1 MAIFSTVVTILI
13 SSKYDHACGP
23 YVFRYIRFGRKKLGS
38 YLALNLRMKTN
49 SLLLLALCLL
59 ATHIPTLATA
69 TTKALSQPTASTFS
83 RLRAVKLKEL
93 GKQCLYT
100 TAEQYSAAAE
110 KQTDPE
116 LKLSAADF
124 DRSIA
129 FLGESIE
136 NYTPLYDLSL
146 IEKSELCFMTQNEI
160 TALMMYSMSAY
171 RKLNVA
177 LRDQDSAMLEQFRIY
192 IKTLNSALDKIRNYE
207 GFVKR
212 GAGTNRARFDDH
224 QVGAVVTYPSYT
236 STSIGHGFGGVA
248 RYVIYSKTCK
258 YIAPFSVASAEEE
271 VLCKPGTKFKIV
283 YREDKKTLTHLM
295 MEEVLE

>member
-1 MAIFSTVVTILI
+1 
-13 SSKYDHACGP
+13 
-23 YVFRYIRFGRKKLGS
+23 
-38 YLALNLRMKTN
+38 MKTK
-49 SLLLLALCLL
+49 LLLLMVLCLF
-59 ATHIPTLATA
+59 AAH
-69 TTKALSQPTASTFS
+69 SQTWASPVVKPISRPTANAFA

-100 TAEQYSAAAE
+100 TAEDYSVAAA

-116 LKLSAADF
+116 LKLSVADF

-129 FLGESIE
+129 FLGESSE
-136 NYTPLYDLSL
+136 NYTPLYDTSL

-177 LRDQDSAMLEQFRIY
+177 LRDQDTVMLEQFRIY
-192 IKTLNSALDKIRNYE
+192 IKTLNSALDKIKNYE

-212 GAGTNRARFDDH
+212 GAGTNRDRFDDH
-224 QVGAVVTYPSYT
+224 QVGAIVTYPSYT
-236 STSIGHGFGGVA
+236 STSIGNGFGGVA

-271 VLCKPGTKFKIV
+271 VLCKPGTQFKVV
-283 YREDKKTLTHLM
+283 YREDKKTLIHLM
-295 MEEVLE
+295 MEEVLD

>member
-1 MAIFSTVVTILI
+1 MRS
-13 SSKYDHACGP
+13 
-23 YVFRYIRFGRKKLGS
+23 YIHFNRFKLGS
-38 YLALNLRMKTN
+38 FLALELRMKTK
-49 SLLLLALCLL
+49 LLLLMALCLFS
-59 ATHIPTLATA
+59 AQIPTLAFA
-69 TTKALSQPTASTFS
+69 TTKTLSQPTASAFS

-93 GKQCLYT
+93 GKQCLYR

-110 KQTDPE
+110 KQIDPE

-129 FLGESIE
+129 FLGESIA
-136 NYTPLYDLSL
+136 NYTPLYDVSL

-177 LRDQDSAMLEQFRIY
+177 LRDQDPVLLSQFRIY
-192 IKTLNSALDKIRNYE
+192 IKTLNSALDKIKNYE

-236 STSIGHGFGGVA
+236 STSIGNGFGGVA

-258 YIAPFSVASAEEE
+258 YIAPFSVASSEEE
-271 VLCKPGTKFKIV
+271 VLCKPGTQFKVV
-283 YREDKKTLTHLM
+283 YREDKKTIIHLM
-295 MEEVLE
+295 MEEISD